1 VRRSTD
7 WIRAASSGDIPP
19 PVDVDLT
26 RPSIARVYDYVL
38 GGKDNFAIDRSAAQ
52 SLLSAVPEVPY
63 MARDNRDFLRRAV
76 RFLVAEA
83 GITQIIDIGS
93 GLPTVKNV
101 HEIAQEANPSTK
113 VVYADID
120 PVVLTH
126 GRVLL
131 ADNENTT
138 VITADLTRP
147 DTVFGNPGL
156 VGYIDLAEP
165 FAVLISG
172 LLHHLSDAEDPLR
185 VAASIR
191 DRLPS
196 GSYLLIT
203 NFHDDGS
210 RRASDLEHAFLT
222 GGLGTGRFR
231 THEEQI
237 GYFDGLDL
245 VEPGFVRANDWRP
258 DDATRK
264 DSPVASL
271 YVGGIGRRP

>member
-1 VRRSTD
+1 MRRSQD
-7 WIRAASSGDIPP
+7 WIRAASSGDLPP
-19 PVDVDLT
+19 PTDVDLT

-38 GGKDNFAIDRSAAQ
+38 GGKDNFAVDRSAAQ
-52 SLLSAVPEVPY
+52 SLMNAVPEVHY
-63 MARDNRDFLRRAV
+63 IARDNRDFLRRAV
-76 RFLVAEA
+76 RYLVADA
-83 GITQIIDIGS
+83 GIRQIIDIGS
-93 GLPTVKNV
+93 GLPTVRNV
-101 HEIAQEANPSTK
+101 HEIAQEADPGTR

-138 VITADLTRP
+138 VITADVTRP
-147 DTVFGNPGL
+147 DTVFGNPDL
-156 VGYIDLAEP
+156 VGHIDLSEP

-172 LLHHLSDAEDPLR
+172 LLHHLSDAEDPPK
-185 VAASIR
+185 VAAAIR
-191 DRLPS
+191 DRMIS

-231 THEEQI
+231 THEEQSV
-237 GYFDGLDL
+237 YFTGLEM
-245 VEPGFVRANDWRP
+245 VEPGLVPANEWRP
-258 DDATRK
+258 DEATDK

-271 YVGGIGRRP
+271 YVGGVASKP